1 MRARAKTSGQ
11 VEGKVTVQRVDD
23 SIFDDADRKNESN
36 YTDIDN
42 VEEEVSPNKIPAFK
56 AIESLKPKL
65 IAS

>member
-1 MRARAKTSGQ
+1 M
-11 VEGKVTVQRVDD
+11 TVQRVDD
-23 SIFDDADRKNESN
+23 SLFDDADRKNESN